1 LIPDANNTR
10 DLGSTAKKFNQ
21 VFATTFEG
29 QSTSA
34 QYADLAERFAADTH
48 IEPGTIVALGG
59 AEEITRVND
68 ELSNKV
74 FGVVS
79 TAPAYLMNSGA
90 GNNASHPAVAV
101 SGRVP
106 VKVTGKVVKG
116 DRLVSAGNG
125 LARSAIEGEANYFN
139 CIGRALKDK
148 KTSEVGTIEA
158 FVIIN

>member
-1 LIPDANNTR
+1 ML
-10 DLGSTAKKFNQ
+10 LHFQ
-21 VFATTFEG
+21 G

-106 VKVTGKVVKG
+106 CKVIGITAKGDMLVASAVPGYAVVNNNPKPGTIIGKALENKPDGGKSTIEIIVGKV
-116 DRLVSAGNG
+116 
-125 LARSAIEGEANYFN
+125 
-139 CIGRALKDK
+139 
-148 KTSEVGTIEA
+148 
-158 FVIIN
+158 